1 MCLSNYNI
9 NKLNVI
15 IENKSLLL
23 AAFKIFL
30 KITRIET
37 GQEKEREIKNS
48 FGALAG
54 HHLWQRRCT
63 I

>member
-1 MCLSNYNI
+1 MCLPNYNI

-23 AAFKIFL
+23 AAFYFFL
-30 KITRIET
+30 ITRIET

-54 HHLWQRRCT
+54 HHL
-63 I
+63 